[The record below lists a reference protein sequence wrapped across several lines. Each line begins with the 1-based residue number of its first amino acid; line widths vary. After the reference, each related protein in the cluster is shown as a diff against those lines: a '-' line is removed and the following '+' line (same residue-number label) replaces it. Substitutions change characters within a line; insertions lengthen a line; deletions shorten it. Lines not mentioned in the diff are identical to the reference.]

1 MRVYFNDKGKKKMRK
16 DLFDQ
21 LYKNR
26 LMSTDEE
33 FHLYEEAEYLLGQEI
48 VEDDIIEICKIFDDQ
63 TEENEVMW
71 GLIHLIEIYNSKYAY
86 RLTLQGISNMLTATE
101 WAKIILIR
109 CLNQDTARDMLKQAF
124 HEVEPEVQKK
134 VISVMKM
141 IQSEYQGRFDA
152 HIAYV
157 INEVN

>member
-1 MRVYFNDKGKKKMRK
+1 MRVYFNDKGKVMINDKGKKKMRK

-48 VEDDIIEICKIFDDQ
+48 VEDDIIATCKIFDDQ

-71 GLIHLIEIYNSKYAY
+71 GLIHLIEIY
-86 RLTLQGISNMLTATE
+86 
-101 WAKIILIR
+101 ILI
-109 CLNQDTARDMLKQAF
+109 C
-124 HEVEPEVQKK
+124 V
-134 VISVMKM
+134 
-141 IQSEYQGRFDA
+141 
-152 HIAYV
+152 
-157 INEVN
+157 